1 MKLDD
6 FFPHQVC
13 INLDKRADRW
23 RQMQA
28 KFAEHDL
35 KRVVRFPAA
44 DGSGMAIP
52 GSWDDFP
59 GAYGCLRSHLAVV
72 EQARAEAWPSVL
84 IFEDDAVLAPEFNAR
99 FAAFSDQLPDD
110 WDMVFF
116 GAIHQE
122 PPQRISENVMRVTH
136 SLSTYAYALRQT
148 IFDRYIDL
156 NRQALTVLDENTRAL
171 QREFNCYCFMP
182 HLAWVE
188 EDFSDVREETMNLWW
203 LKESLVLWGPEMDE
217 ILKATVLIISQRGGN
232 GIFSIHQ

>member
-6 FFPHQVC
+6 FFSHQVC

-35 KRVVRFPAA
+35 KRVIRFPAV
-44 DGSGMAIP
+44 DGRELAIP
-52 GSWDDFP
+52 TFWDDYP
-59 GAYGCLRSHLAVV
+59 GAYGCLRSHLAAV
-72 EQARAEAWPSVL
+72 EQARAAAWPSIL

-99 FAAFSDQLPDD
+99 FAAYSNQLPGD

-156 NRQALTVLDENTRAL
+156 NRIWPGSR
-171 QREFNCYCFMP
+171 
-182 HLAWVE
+182 
-188 EDFSDVREETMNLWW
+188 
-203 LKESLVLWGPEMDE
+203 K
-217 ILKATVLIISQRGGN
+217 ISQTCARKR
-232 GIFSIHQ
+232 